1 VVHRDRL
8 DVVAPIERVHEADDA
23 VPAEAEGVGHLGAD
37 EVVDDDFPAV
47 QPVRHGHAGSRWME
61 VAEASVKPRFP
72 AGQCGGALPAVR
84 DPPIS
89 GPKRPSEI
97 AEM

>member
-1 VVHRDRL
+1 
-8 DVVAPIERVHEADDA
+8 
-23 VPAEAEGVGHLGAD
+23 
-37 EVVDDDFPAV
+37 
-47 QPVRHGHAGSRWME
+47 ME